1 MNQSKATNT
10 TATKDKKNILPLVAS
25 ADLLV
30 LISEKEKEI
39 SELESKIK
47 NSLAELKQMKSK
59 EKELQES
66 HNDKHEIARIKVAE
80 FSDKWSQFAKAG
92 IKTREIILIQSVL
105 NGETLETI
113 RKELGVGAYR
123 ARTMLYN
130 VCKRLRHPKYSKIFP
145 NISEEIHAALHG

>member
-1 MNQSKATNT
+1 MNELKSRIT

-39 SELESKIK
+39 NELESKIK

-80 FSDKWSQFAKAG
+80 FGDKWSQFAKAG
-92 IKTREIILIQSVL
+92 MKTREIILIQSVL
-105 NGETLETI
+105 SGETLEAI

-123 ARTMLYN
+123 ARTML
-130 VCKRLRHPKYSKIFP
+130 CSISQRLRHPRYSKTFSYIP
-145 NISEEIHAALHG
+145 EKIHAVLQG